1 MTNEDWLAQLRE
13 VETEERRKDEAGAK
27 AAQELADKQK
37 RHLNKKVREDP
48 TYPTICVHRM
58 TVGEVP
64 SSQLDEIISVL
75 AHPELKICDDRT
87 GALSNFGI
95 AKATD
100 WKEKFGK
107 KSASELVTLQTS
119 KGDLTFKKKNKNV
132 DGQKTVAGYC
142 CSVEGKEY
150 WIHDSNKPTLY
161 PPTYLAFE
169 QHQYDADP
177 DHYNSREAI
186 LEEYS

>member
-87 GALSNFGI
+87 GASSNFGI
-95 AKATD
+95 A
-100 WKEKFGK
+100 
-107 KSASELVTLQTS
+107 
-119 KGDLTFKKKNKNV
+119 N
-132 DGQKTVAGYC
+132 
-142 CSVEGKEY
+142 
-150 WIHDSNKPTLY
+150 
-161 PPTYLAFE
+161 
-169 QHQYDADP
+169 
-177 DHYNSREAI
+177 
-186 LEEYS
+186 